1 MGCWRSKSDDRA
13 NDIKHKRELTMADA
27 HDHGTVTRTFVWIA
41 VMVSL
46 ILFKGFMA
54 FFIVSDM
61 GQPTWAYR
69 SVQDVPAQSPYAK
82 YQLLPS
88 AQHVRGIKGE

>member
-1 MGCWRSKSDDRA
+1 
-13 NDIKHKRELTMADA
+13 MADT
-27 HDHGTVTRTFVWIA
+27 HTHESVTRTYVWIA
-41 VMVSL
+41 IMVSL

-54 FFIVSDM
+54 LFVVSDL

-82 YQLLPS
+82 YQLLPNQ
-88 AQHVRGIKGE
+88 QHVRGDKGE